1 MNLFLERFT
10 VQELLDFL
18 ELYQLSEYDLSELPT
33 LQSEA
38 LADLQACRK
47 ELKGW
52 QSSNLFS
59 NNELETV
66 LQNKRVYCAQAQ
78 AALNGLRLVERVAL
92 YTETLPVLQASVKA
106 FQFLALARA
115 VQEGSNGYWVFQKG
129 EWKRKAG
136 AREKLVKLATLY
148 GKIENNRTR
157 DEWTQ
162 AETVLFDA
170 VQHSLKFC
178 AVQHNS
184 GLASTEKHQPSAVG
198 AAKSDFQRV
207 VQNALGSHWLKPSS
221 AKSQA
226 ETKAGTIPLACPAY
240 PEESSERLEAIGEKP
255 TATKVRVKHN
265 KLSPLKQRLDAKALR
280 ATKAQ
285 ERYESAG
292 DKPDATV
299 ETLEAIKAKQLADY
313 VQNLK
318 DSLTLA
324 PLFIALGLQLKVDH
338 IRRIMQILN

>member
-18 ELYQLSEYDLSELPT
+18 ELYQLNEYDLAELPT

-52 QSSNLFS
+52 QSSSLFS
-59 NNELETV
+59 NDELETV
-66 LQNKRVYCAQAQ
+66 LQNKRIYCACAQATV
-78 AALNGLRLVERVAL
+78 NGLKLVERVSL
-92 YTETLPVLQASVKA
+92 YAETLPVMRASVKA

-115 VQEGSNGYWVFQKG
+115 VQEGSNGYWTFQKG

-148 GKIENNRTR
+148 GKVASSRTR
-157 DEWTQ
+157 DQWTQ

-207 VQNALGSHWLKPSS
+207 VQNALASNWLKPSS
-221 AKSQA
+221 AKAQA
-226 ETKAGTIPLACPAY
+226 DIKAGTIPLACPAY
-240 PEESSERLEAIGEKP
+240 PEESAERLEAWNEKP
-255 TATKVRVKHN
+255 TAPNVRVKHN
-265 KLSPLKQRLDAKALR
+265 KLRPLGQRPDAPTLPDAKR
-280 ATKAQ
+280 Q
-285 ERYESAG
+285 PVESSG

-299 ETLEAIKAKQLADY
+299 ETLEAIKAEQLANY
-313 VQNLK
+313 IQSLE
-318 DSLTLA
+318 DSLSLA
-324 PLFIALGLQLKVDH
+324 PLFIVLGLQLKVEH
-338 IRRIMQILN
+338 IRRILQILN

>member
-1 MNLFLERFT
+1 MNPFLERFT

-18 ELYQLSEYDLSELPT
+18 ELYQLSEYDLSELPI
-33 LQSEA
+33 LQDES

-52 QSSNLFS
+52 QSSSLFS
-59 NNELETV
+59 SAELETV

-78 AALNGLRLVERVAL
+78 ATLNGLRLVERVAL
-92 YTETLPVLQASVKA
+92 YTETLPVMQASVKA

-115 VQEGSNGYWVFQKG
+115 VQEGSNGYWTIQKG

-157 DEWTQ
+157 DQWTQ
-162 AETVLFDA
+162 AETVIFDA

-184 GLASTEKHQPSAVG
+184 GMSSTERSQPSAVG

-207 VQNALGSHWLKPSS
+207 VQNALASNWLKPSS
-221 AKSQA
+221 AKAQA
-226 ETKAGTIPLACPAY
+226 DTPAGAKVLLPPAY
-240 PEESSERLEAIGEKP
+240 PEESAERLEAIGEKP
-255 TATKVRVKHN
+255 TAVKVLVKHN
-265 KLSPLKQRLDAKALR
+265 KLSPIGKRLDAPTLPDAKR
-280 ATKAQ
+280 Q
-285 ERYESAG
+285 PVESAS
-292 DKPDATV
+292 DKPCATV
-299 ETLEAIKAKQLADY
+299 ETLEAIKAEQLENY
-313 VQNLK
+313 IQSLK

-324 PLFIALGLQLKVDH
+324 PIFIALGLQLKVAH
-338 IRRIMQILN
+338 VKTMLQLP